1 MVTESRLVEH
11 KEWTLTI
18 RCRQQGDSNK
28 MTVATCVDLCR
39 QLTTEGRQQGNGGKV
54 TRQLCDIITIATHGE
69 DDNVASQHIGYAMQ
83 HTQKNVPEGVL
94 CLRT

>member
-18 RCRQQGDSNK
+18 RGRQQGDSNK
-28 MTVATCVDLCR
+28 LTVATGVDLCR

-54 TRQLCDIITIATHGE
+54 TRQLCDIVTIATHGE
-69 DDNVASQHIGYAMQ
+69 
-83 HTQKNVPEGVL
+83 EG
-94 CLRT
+94 